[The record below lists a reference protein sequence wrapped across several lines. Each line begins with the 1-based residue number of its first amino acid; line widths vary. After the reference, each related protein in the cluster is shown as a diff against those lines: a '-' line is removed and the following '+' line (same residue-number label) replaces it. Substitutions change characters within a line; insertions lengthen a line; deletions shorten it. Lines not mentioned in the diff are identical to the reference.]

1 MTYIIEQQLLTITQK
16 NLISKSFVIAHESG
30 NANNTGALSLENEI
44 AYMKRMAQKNGA
56 FTSHWVGGGGR
67 IVQIA
72 QTGKVQYGAGKNAN
86 PHAYAQVE
94 LARTSNPALFK
105 KDYLAYVWLL
115 KKLAVEAGIP
125 TSLNTGT
132 TLASKGIK
140 THHWISNNIG
150 GTNHSDPDA
159 YLMQH
164 GISLTQFAHDLSSTT
179 QKDFLSPSSPT
190 KPNHLYHIVV
200 KGDSLWSIA
209 KKYHTTITWLK
220 TINLLSSETIL
231 VGQKLIIST
240 NSSNPAPLSQFAI
253 IKTIQKTL
261 GIKQDGLFGPV
272 TKQSLIRLVQKT
284 IGSKPDGYWGP
295 ESASK
300 MRILKTGLSGWDVYV
315 VQAFLTGNYQLNL
328 GTPDNHYGPKTTA
341 AVRQFQHNFGLLADG
356 ITGPKTC
363 QKLFS

>member
-1 MTYIIEQQLLTITQK
+1 MTYIIEKQLLTITQK

-30 NANNTGALSLENEI
+30 NSNNTGSLSLENEL
-44 AYMKRMAQKNGA
+44 AYMKRMAQKNGS
-56 FTSHWVGGGGR
+56 FTSHWVGGGGG

-94 LARTSNPALFK
+94 LARTSNPVWFK

-125 TSLNTGT
+125 NSLNMGT

-140 THHWISNNIG
+140 THHWISNNLG
-150 GTNHSDPDA
+150 GTTHTDPDA

-164 GISLTQFAHDLSSTT
+164 GIPLTQFAHDLSSTT
-179 QKDFLSPSSPT
+179 QKEILSPSSPT

-209 KKYHTTITWLK
+209 KKYHTTLTWLK

-231 VGQKLIIST
+231 IGQRLTIST
-240 NSSNPAPLSQFAI
+240 NSSNLAPLSQFAI
-253 IKTIQKTL
+253 IKTFQKTL

-272 TKQSLIRLVQKT
+272 TKQSLICLVQKT

-300 MRILKTGLSGWDVYV
+300 MRILKNGFSGWDVYV
-315 VQAFLTGNYQLNL
+315 VQAFLTGNYHLNL
-328 GTPDNHYGPKTTA
+328 GTPDKQYGPKTTE
-341 AVRQFQHNFGLLADG
+341 AVKQFQLNFGLLADG

-363 QKLFS
+363 QKLFG